1 MASSVETVTEKVRRM
16 ALEAREKL
24 SQGENSEA
32 WKAAKNESDIKLF
45 FKEEVRKGAME
56 KIEKRAIIGANNAN
70 VLEYKFDEYF
80 YVKDGKVKRVIGFE
94 GKEKGMYL
102 HKIYKVM
109 QTDLFQK
116 LLQEYVNELG
126 DMCFSCWAPSKNLN
140 VIEFY
145 WGPTKNHKWGDED
158 EEWDDD
164 EEEKP
169 VPKKETVSAPQT
181 PMPPKKKTPAKKEDS
196 DDESEEEDEPKDTPA
211 KKEEDEKSFKAVLK
225 KPAATKKK

>member
-1 MASSVETVTEKVRRM
+1 MAASSSSSNSVETVAEKVRRM
-16 ALEAREKL
+16 ALEAREKM
-24 SQGENSEA
+24 SQGETNED

-45 FKEEVRKGAME
+45 FKEEVKKGAME

-80 YVKDGKVKRVIGFE
+80 YVKEGKVVRVIGFE
-94 GKEKGMYL
+94 NKEKGIYL

-145 WGPTKNHKWGDED
+145 WGPTKNHKW
-158 EEWDDD
+158 EEEDD
-164 EEEKP
+164 EEEDP
-169 VPKKETVSAPQT
+169 TEPATPIPKE
-181 PMPPKKKTPAKKEDS
+181 KED
-196 DDESEEEDEPKDTPA
+196 P
-211 KKEEDEKSFKAVLK
+211 KSFKAALK
-225 KPAATKKK
+225 KPAEKKK

>member
-1 MASSVETVTEKVRRM
+1 MASSIETVTEKVRRI

-24 SQGENSEA
+24 SQGENNEA
-32 WKAAKNESDIKLF
+32 WKAAKNESDINLF

-80 YVKDGKVKRVIGFE
+80 YVKDGKVIRVIGFE
-94 GKEKGMYL
+94 NKEKGMYL

-116 LLQEYVNELG
+116 LLQEFVNELG
-126 DMCFSCWAPSKNLN
+126 DMCYSCWAPSKNLN

-145 WGPTKNHKWGDED
+145 WGPTKNHKWEENDDDYED
-158 EEWDDD
+158 EEE

-169 VPKKETVSAPQT
+169 K
-181 PMPPKKKTPAKKEDS
+181 
-196 DDESEEEDEPKDTPA
+196 
-211 KKEEDEKSFKAVLK
+211 EDEKSFKAVLK
-225 KPAATKKK
+225 KSAPKKK